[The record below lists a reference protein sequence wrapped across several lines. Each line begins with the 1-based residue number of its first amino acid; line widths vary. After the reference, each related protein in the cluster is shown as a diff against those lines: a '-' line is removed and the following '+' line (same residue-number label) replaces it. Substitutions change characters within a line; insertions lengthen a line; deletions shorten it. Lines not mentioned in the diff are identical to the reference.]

1 MRLVGLRWG
10 LPNALHSCSYH
21 PDEFFTIGAALFVY
35 LNRSWDPKFYNYPS
49 LYIYL
54 CAMAIAIT
62 VGYGFASGADSV
74 YLAAR
79 SVTVIMGVGAV
90 AATYWAGREMF
101 GKTVGLYAA
110 LILAIAPLHVQHSHF
125 ATVDVPSTLFI
136 ALCFGY
142 SALIYKRGNWRE
154 YLFAGVMAGL
164 AAGTKYNA
172 VIIVFSL
179 IAAHFLRNKI
189 KWSSIISGRLWASL
203 GCVIATFIIST
214 PGSVFRTGEFL
225 HGLTYEMKHA
235 STGHGLVFAGTGNG
249 FIYTLTS
256 SLCSGLGPLL
266 AFMFILAVI
275 AAVYKRDKY
284 TLIILAF
291 AVPYYVLI
299 SISQVRFA
307 RYTLP
312 LYPAICLMCGWLI
325 CYWWERLLSERKPL
339 YVIGRWIWAGFC
351 TLAIGFA
358 LFFSTVLNI
367 LLIEGPD
374 IRDCA
379 AQWIFKNVPKQSSL
393 GMMDLP
399 WFYSPPLSKDFGFG
413 AVTQREQAVEKTPY
427 RIIVFSK
434 YGKPDQWYPKDAPDW
449 IVISEYE
456 TRDALRLKNNKNLT
470 KSQRIEVD
478 FILDNLKIVKKH
490 YTWRWSCPGMWDGD
504 MDLYTE
510 NLPHDMRYVSPG
522 LTIYERKK

>member
-1 MRLVGLRWG
+1 MRIVGLRWG
-10 LPNALHSCSYH
+10 LPNVLHTYSYH
-21 PDEFFTIGAALFVY
+21 PDEFFTIGAALFIY
-35 LNRSWDPKFYNYPS
+35 LNRSWDPRFYNYPS

-62 VGYGFASGADSV
+62 VGYGFAGGADSV

-79 SVTVIMGVGAV
+79 AVTAIIGVGAV

-136 ALCFGY
+136 ALCLGY
-142 SALIYKRGNWRE
+142 SALIYKRGDWRE

-172 VIIVFSL
+172 ALVVFSV
-179 IAAHFLRNKI
+179 ITAHFLRNKI
-189 KWSSIISGRLWASL
+189 KWSSISSGKMWASL
-203 GCVIATFIIST
+203 GCVIAAFIIST
-214 PGSVFRTGEFL
+214 PGSVLCTGEFL
-225 HGLTYEMKHA
+225 HGIAYEMRHA

-249 FIYTLTS
+249 FVYTFTS
-256 SLCSGLGPLL
+256 SLCSGLGYFL
-266 AFMFILAVI
+266 AFMFVLAVI
-275 AAVYKRDKY
+275 AAICKRDKY

-291 AVPYYVLI
+291 AVPYYALI
-299 SISQVRFA
+299 SVSQVRFA

-325 CYWWERLLSERKPL
+325 CYWWDRLSERKPL
-339 YVIGRWIWAGFC
+339 YIIGRWIWVGFC

-379 AQWIFKNVPKQSSL
+379 AQWIFKNIPKQSTI

-413 AVTQREQAVEKTPY
+413 TVPQRELAIDKTPY
-427 RIIVFSK
+427 RIVVFSK
-434 YGKPDQWYPKDAPDW
+434 YDEPGQWYSKDAPDW
-449 IVISEYE
+449 IVLSEYE
-456 TRDALRLKNNKNLT
+456 TRDALRLKNNKSLT
-470 KSQRIEVD
+470 KSQRAEVD
-478 FILDNLKIVKKH
+478 FILDNLEVIQKH
-490 YTWRWSCPGMWDGD
+490 YKRCWSCEGMLDGL
-504 MDLYTE
+504 DLYTE
-510 NLPHDMRYVSPG
+510 NLPHDMRYVSPEIQ
-522 LTIYERKK
+522 IYERKK